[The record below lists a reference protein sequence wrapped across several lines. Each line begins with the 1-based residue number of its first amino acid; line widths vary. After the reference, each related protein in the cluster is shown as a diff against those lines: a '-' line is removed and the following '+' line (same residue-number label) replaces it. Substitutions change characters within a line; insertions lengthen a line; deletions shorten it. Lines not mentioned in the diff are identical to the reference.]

1 MTLST
6 STSGDPGLDPGL
18 NPGREPAAPSA
29 ARRTG
34 RGAGSR
40 SAWRLAPAALATAL
54 LLGCGT
60 TVVNPV
66 SGREERTVMSLSQE
80 VEAGRKAHQ
89 DVLKEY
95 APLQDARLQAYV
107 TALGRKLAA
116 QSHRAELEW
125 HFTVLDS
132 PEVNAF
138 ALPGGYVY
146 VTRGILAYMENEADL
161 AGVMGH
167 EIGHVTARHGA
178 QRATR
183 QQNAGLGV
191 LAATVLGAV
200 LESRGMG
207 GAADLAGQVSQNVAA
222 GYIASYS
229 REQELQA
236 DQLGAEYL
244 ARNHYD
250 PRHMID
256 VIQVLKDQEQFAA
269 DQARAQG
276 RQPQAGQDWLASHPS
291 NEQRLQ
297 RIRDEAAALTGDK
310 AVDENRAA
318 FQAAIDG
325 MTFGDSP
332 AQGLVRGQ
340 RFLHPDLDIALT
352 APAGWAIQNGSE
364 SVTVMSPQ
372 RDAALVLQAVP
383 KQAGSSH
390 EEILQRWGADQG
402 RTDTLRINGLAATR
416 FSGLRRNAQ
425 GQRTQAELTLIT
437 GSKGSVYALA
447 SASRDART
455 LQERRPA
462 LRQVEE
468 SFRSLTIED
477 KTQAR
482 PWKIALRPFP
492 AGGFAEL
499 AKQSVVSEAQL
510 KLLNGRYGEGKA
522 PPVGQRVKTVVA
534 AP

>member
-1 MTLST
+1 MRAFRS
-6 STSGDPGLDPGL
+6 SAV
-18 NPGREPAAPSA
+18 AATTVA
-29 ARRTG
+29 
-34 RGAGSR
+34 
-40 SAWRLAPAALATAL
+40 AALLA
-54 LLGCGT
+54 GCGT
-60 TVVNPV
+60 NVVNPV
-66 SGREERTVMSLSQE
+66 TGQTERSAMSPQQE
-80 VEAGRKAHQ
+80 VETGRKAHQ

-95 APLQDARLQAYV
+95 TPVDDPKLQAYV
-107 TALGRKLAA
+107 SALGNKLAA

-146 VTRGILAYMENEADL
+146 VTRGILAYMESEADL

-183 QQNAGLGV
+183 QQNAGIGV
-191 LAATVLGAV
+191 LAAAVLGAV
-200 LESRGMG
+200 LESRGVG

-250 PRHMID
+250 PKHMVE

-269 DQARAQG
+269 DQARAAG
-276 RQPQAGQDWLASHPS
+276 RPATTGNNWLASHPS

-297 RIRDEAAALTGDK
+297 RIRDEAATLTVGQT
-310 AVDENRAA
+310 VDENRAA
-318 FQAAIDG
+318 FLQAIDG
-325 MTFGDSP
+325 MGFGDSP

-340 RFLHPDLDIALT
+340 LFLHPSLDIALT
-352 APAGWAIQNGSE
+352 APSGWTLQNGSDAL
-364 SVTVMSPQ
+364 TVMSPQ
-372 RDAALVLQAVP
+372 RDAALILQPVP
-383 KQAGSSH
+383 EKAGSSH
-390 EEILQRWGADQG
+390 DDILRGWGAEQG
-402 RTDTLRINGLAATR
+402 RTDARTINGLRATH
-416 FSGLRRNAQ
+416 FSGVRRNAQ
-425 GQRTQAELTLIT
+425 GQRGTAELTLIT
-437 GSKGSVYALA
+437 SGKGQVYALA
-447 SASRDART
+447 YAAKDAQV
-455 LQERRPA
+455 LQARRA
-462 LRQVEE
+462 GLVQIEE
-468 SFRSLTIED
+468 SFRAPSADDRKLA
-477 KTQAR
+477 K

-492 AGGFAEL
+492 SGGFAEL
-499 AKQSVVSEAQL
+499 AKGSVLGEAQL
-510 KLLNGRYGEGKA
+510 RLLNGHYGDKA
-522 PPVGQRVKTVVA
+522 APAVGQRVKTVIA

>member
-1 MTLST
+1 MKRHF
-6 STSGDPGLDPGL
+6 PF
-18 NPGREPAAPSA
+18 AV
-29 ARRTG
+29 
-34 RGAGSR
+34 
-40 SAWRLAPAALATAL
+40 LATAAL
-54 LLGCGT
+54 LTVAGCGT
-60 TVVNPV
+60 NVVNPV
-66 SGREERTVMSLSQE
+66 SGRTERSAMSLQQE
-80 VEAGRKAHQ
+80 VAAGREAHQ

-95 APLQDARLQAYV
+95 AVVEDARLQAYV
-107 TALGRKLAA
+107 TALGNKLAA

-183 QQNAGLGV
+183 QQNAGIGV

-200 LESRGMG
+200 LESRGVG
-207 GAADLAGQVSQNVAA
+207 GATDIAGQLSQNAAA

-244 ARNHYD
+244 ARNRYD
-250 PRHMID
+250 PRHMVD

-276 RQPQAGQDWLASHPS
+276 RQPQTGNNWLASHPS

-297 RIRDEAAALTGDK
+297 RIRDEASQLTAGQ

-318 FQAAIDG
+318 FLQAIEG
-325 MTFGDSP
+325 MVFGDSP

-340 RFLHPDLDIALT
+340 QFLHPDLDFALT
-352 APAGWAIQNGSE
+352 APAGWAIQNGNDA
-364 SVTVMSPQ
+364 VTVMSPQ
-372 RDAALVLQAVP
+372 RDAALILQPVP
-383 KQAGSSH
+383 AKAGNSH
-390 EEILQRWGADQG
+390 DEILRNLGAEQG
-402 RTDTLRINGLAATR
+402 RTDAKTINGLKATH
-416 FSGLRRNAQ
+416 FAGVRRNAQ
-425 GQRTQAELTLIT
+425 GQRGNAELTLVT
-437 GSKGSVYALA
+437 SSKGAVYALVYA
-447 SASRDART
+447 AKDGQALQARREG
-455 LQERRPA
+455 LAQAEG
-462 LRQVEE
+462 
-468 SFRSLTIED
+468 SFRALNAD
-477 KTQAR
+477 DRRQAR
-482 PWKIALRPFP
+482 PWKIALRPYP
-492 AGGFAEL
+492 AGGFAEM
-499 AKQSVVSEAQL
+499 AKGSVLTEAQL
-510 KLLNGRYGEGKA
+510 KLLNGRYGGEA
-522 PPVGQRVKTVVA
+522 PPKPGERVKTVVA
-534 AP
+534 TP